1 MIYGRGLR
9 ELADEDGLTI
19 PLTHAE
25 HNMNPNGQRWQVH
38 ENAPAEALSKIAGQL
53 AWEKEYIANELC
65 ISESLKKIMYKE
77 AREEFLDK
85 ANDVIAKDGNDYLN
99 DTILGSVSVKEYK
112 FYNDKF
118 GYHMGSMGG
127 SDRVSAAVPNILK
140 MLELGGISVPD
151 ADLIIQALL
160 NCFQDSVLGEGYKAV
175 EKSIT
180 DYLLGGAA
188 MMLFDDGFANCEAFL
203 EKMKG
208 DLLDNHHLAK
218 ELPGVGVMHLLYLNG
233 VYIPQSYI
241 LFNIVEKLEE
251 IYKDILEDTAPERL
265 TSKKSNNYLVVI
277 NPLNNKQLE
286 DVNEEYKE
294 SSQERWNIMAQIAN
308 SEVKI
313 KFMFM
318 AGMLDV
324 LQGVLK
330 VFNNPTT

>member
-1 MIYGRGLR
+1 
-9 ELADEDGLTI
+9 
-19 PLTHAE
+19 
-25 HNMNPNGQRWQVH
+25 
-38 ENAPAEALSKIAGQL
+38 
-53 AWEKEYIANELC
+53 
-65 ISESLKKIMYKE
+65 
-77 AREEFLDK
+77 
-85 ANDVIAKDGNDYLN
+85 
-99 DTILGSVSVKEYK
+99 
-112 FYNDKF
+112 
-118 GYHMGSMGG
+118 
-127 SDRVSAAVPNILK
+127 
-140 MLELGGISVPD
+140 
-151 ADLIIQALL
+151 
-160 NCFQDSVLGEGYKAV
+160 
-175 EKSIT
+175 
-180 DYLLGGAA
+180 
-188 MMLFDDGFANCEAFL
+188 MLFDDGFANCEAFL